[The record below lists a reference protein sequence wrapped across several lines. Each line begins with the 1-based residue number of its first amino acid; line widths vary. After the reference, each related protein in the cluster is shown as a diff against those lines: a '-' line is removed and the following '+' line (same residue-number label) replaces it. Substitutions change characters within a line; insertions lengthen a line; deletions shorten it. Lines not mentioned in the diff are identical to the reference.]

1 MILILY
7 TNLRCHLDIWYVTG
21 SACIDKQPHK
31 CLCSCFNLHIAVDF
45 VWFNTTRAFLFTV
58 PGSPQKLLFP
68 CTPTWRWFFALF
80 VVGCSHSIM
89 VECITK
95 TLRTRLVWGYEW
107 HAVSKVRECGPYR
120 SNLPLLLQLDPLL
133 VSCRQPDHW
142 DCCPQLQET
151 YDLDSHT
158 HSGFH
163 RGSYGT
169 VSSHFGVWESPVFC
183 LLLCQAQST

>member
-1 MILILY
+1 MILIVY
-7 TNLRCHLDIWYVTG
+7 TNLRCHLDIRYVTG
-21 SACIDKQPHK
+21 SACDIDQQPHK
-31 CLCSCFNLHIAVDF
+31 CLYSCFNLHIAVDF
-45 VWFNTTRAFLFTV
+45 VWFNTTRAFLFTL
-58 PGSPQKLLFP
+58 PGSPQKLLFHVHQHESV
-68 CTPTWRWFFALF
+68 FFCAVCCWLF
-80 VVGCSHSIM
+80 PLNNGGMHYKNSLD
-89 VECITK
+89 K
-95 TLRTRLVWGYEW
+95 TREW

-142 DCCPQLQET
+142 DCCPQLQGT